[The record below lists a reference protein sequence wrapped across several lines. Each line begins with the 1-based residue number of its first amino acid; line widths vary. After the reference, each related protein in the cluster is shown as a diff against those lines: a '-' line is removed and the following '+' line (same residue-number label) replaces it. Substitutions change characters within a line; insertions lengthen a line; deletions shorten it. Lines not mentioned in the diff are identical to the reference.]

1 MILDNIHQSCK
12 PLFDEYS
19 FNIDIIYKDSEV
31 FPKNKEDIFKVFK
44 IDVKDIKI
52 VFLGQDCYHNN
63 EKQANGLAFSVSKGV
78 TIPPS
83 LRNIFKEL
91 SIEFP
96 ERNYIFSNGDLS
108 SWFENEKIFL
118 LNCSLTVQKSKPGS
132 HMEIWKEFTDDV
144 IKFINKNNK
153 NCIYILLGKY
163 SENKK
168 ILIDRNEHK
177 NIIFAAHPSPFSA
190 HRGFFGTNIFKK
202 AEEILNK
209 KINWQN

>member
-1 MILDNIHQSCK
+1 MILDNIHQSWK

>member
-1 MILDNIHQSCK
+1 M
-12 PLFDEYS
+12 
-19 FNIDIIYKDSEV
+19 
-31 FPKNKEDIFKVFK
+31 
-44 IDVKDIKI
+44 
-52 VFLGQDCYHNN
+52 
-63 EKQANGLAFSVSKGV
+63 
-78 TIPPS
+78 
-83 LRNIFKEL
+83 
-91 SIEFP
+91 EFP
-96 ERNYIFSNGDLS
+96 DRNYKFESGNLEQ
-108 SWFENEKIFL
+108 WFYREKIFL